1 MSYKVLDHATDAF
14 IEVTASSLTEA
25 FKVAGDS
32 VVDTILDNSKI
43 EEKEERN
50 IVVMGKDLNY
60 LLYNWLEDLIY
71 LIITEGFAIKKLDII
86 LEKNEEYT
94 ISAQIFGEDIDIKK
108 HGFKVEIKS
117 PTFHEMDIKQEKLVT
132 MRFLLAV
139 SYTHL
144 TLPTILLV

>member
-25 FKVAGDS
+25 FKGAGDS
-32 VVDTILDNSKI
+32 VVDIILDNSKI
-43 EEKEERN
+43 EEKKERN
-50 IVVMGKDLNY
+50 IVVKGKDLNY

-71 LIITEGFAIKKLDII
+71 LIITEGFAIKKLNITV
-86 LEKNEEYT
+86 EKNEEYA

-132 MRFLLAV
+132 MRFLLD
-139 SYTHL
+139 L
-144 TLPTILLV
+144 

>member
-32 VVDTILDNSKI
+32 VVDIILDNSKI
-43 EEKEERN
+43 EEKKERN
-50 IVVMGKDLNY
+50 IVVKGKDLNY

-71 LIITEGFAIKKLDII
+71 LIITEGFAIKKLDIT

-117 PTFHEMDIKQEKLVT
+117 PTFHEMEIKQEKLVT
-132 MRFLLAV
+132 MRFLLD
-139 SYTHL
+139 L
-144 TLPTILLV
+144 

>member
-71 LIITEGFAIKKLDII
+71 LIITEGFAIKKLNITV
-86 LEKNEEYT
+86 EKNEEYA

-132 MRFLLAV
+132 MRFLLD
-139 SYTHL
+139 L
-144 TLPTILLV
+144 

>member
-71 LIITEGFAIKKLDII
+71 LIITEGFAIKKLNITV
-86 LEKNEEYT
+86 EKNEEYA

-117 PTFHEMDIKQEKLVT
+117 PTFHEMDIKQEKRVT
-132 MRFLLAV
+132 MRFLLD
-139 SYTHL
+139 L
-144 TLPTILLV
+144 

>member
-43 EEKEERN
+43 EEKKERN
-50 IVVMGKDLNY
+50 IVVKGKDLNY

-71 LIITEGFAIKKLDII
+71 LIITEGFAIKKLNITV
-86 LEKNEEYT
+86 EKNEEYA

-132 MRFLLAV
+132 MRFLLD
-139 SYTHL
+139 L
-144 TLPTILLV
+144 

>member
-32 VVDTILDNSKI
+32 VVDIILDNSKI

-132 MRFLLAV
+132 MRFLLD
-139 SYTHL
+139 L
-144 TLPTILLV
+144 

>member
-32 VVDTILDNSKI
+32 VVDIILDNSKI
-43 EEKEERN
+43 EEKKKRN
-50 IVVMGKDLNY
+50 IVVKGKDLNY

-71 LIITEGFAIKKLDII
+71 LIITEGFAIKKLNITV
-86 LEKNEEYT
+86 EKNEEYA

-117 PTFHEMDIKQEKLVT
+117 PTFHEMEIKQEKLVT
-132 MRFLLAV
+132 MRFLLD
-139 SYTHL
+139 L
-144 TLPTILLV
+144 

>member
-1 MSYKVLDHATDAF
+1 M
-14 IEVTASSLTEA
+14 
-25 FKVAGDS
+25 AGDS

-117 PTFHEMDIKQEKLVT
+117 PTFHEMEIKQEKLVT
-132 MRFLLAV
+132 MRFLLD
-139 SYTHL
+139 L
-144 TLPTILLV
+144 

>member
-32 VVDTILDNSKI
+32 VVDIILDNSKI
-43 EEKEERN
+43 EEKKERN
-50 IVVMGKDLNY
+50 IVVKGKDLNY

-71 LIITEGFAIKKLDII
+71 LIITEGFAIKKLNITV
-86 LEKNEEYT
+86 EKNEEYT

-117 PTFHEMDIKQEKLVT
+117 PTFHEMEIKQEKLVT
-132 MRFLLAV
+132 MRFLLD
-139 SYTHL
+139 L
-144 TLPTILLV
+144 

>member
-43 EEKEERN
+43 EEKKERN
-50 IVVMGKDLNY
+50 IVVKGKDLNY

-71 LIITEGFAIKKLDII
+71 LIITEGFAIKKLNIT
-86 LEKNEEYT
+86 LEKNEEYA
-94 ISAQIFGEDIDIKK
+94 ISAGIFGESIDIKK

-117 PTFHEMDIKQEKLVT
+117 PTFHEMEIKQEKQIT
-132 MRFLLAV
+132 MKFLMDL
-139 SYTHL
+139 
-144 TLPTILLV
+144 

>member
-32 VVDTILDNSKI
+32 IVDTILDNSKI
-43 EEKEERN
+43 EEKKERN
-50 IVVMGKDLNY
+50 IVVKGKDLNY

-71 LIITEGFAIKKLDII
+71 LIITEGFAIKKLNITV
-86 LEKNEEYT
+86 EKNEEYA
-94 ISAQIFGEDIDIKK
+94 ISAQIFGEDIDIKQ

-132 MRFLLAV
+132 MRFLLD
-139 SYTHL
+139 L
-144 TLPTILLV
+144 

>member
-50 IVVMGKDLNY
+50 IVVMGQDLNY

-117 PTFHEMDIKQEKLVT
+117 PTFHEMEIKQEKLVT
-132 MRFLLAV
+132 MRFLLD
-139 SYTHL
+139 L
-144 TLPTILLV
+144 

>member
-32 VVDTILDNSKI
+32 VVDIILDNSKI
-43 EEKEERN
+43 EEKKERN
-50 IVVMGKDLNY
+50 IVVKGKDLNY

-71 LIITEGFAIKKLDII
+71 LIITEGFAIKKLNITV
-86 LEKNEEYT
+86 EKNEEYA

-117 PTFHEMDIKQEKLVT
+117 PTFHEMDIQQGEETKL
-132 MRFLLAV
+132 RYLLD
-139 SYTHL
+139 L
-144 TLPTILLV
+144 

>member
-71 LIITEGFAIKKLDII
+71 LIITEGFAIKKLDIT

-117 PTFHEMDIKQEKLVT
+117 PTFHEMDIKQEKLVI
-132 MRFLLAV
+132 MRFLLD
-139 SYTHL
+139 L
-144 TLPTILLV
+144 

>member
-1 MSYKVLDHATDAF
+1 MSYKVLDHATAAF
-14 IEVTASSLTEA
+14 LEVTASSLTEA

-43 EEKEERN
+43 EEKKERN
-50 IVVMGKDLNY
+50 IVVKGKDLNY

-71 LIITEGFAIKKLDII
+71 LIITEGFAIKKLNITV
-86 LEKNEEYT
+86 EKNEEYA

-132 MRFLLAV
+132 MRFLLD
-139 SYTHL
+139 L
-144 TLPTILLV
+144 

>member
-32 VVDTILDNSKI
+32 VVDIILDNSKI
-43 EEKEERN
+43 EEKKERN
-50 IVVMGKDLNY
+50 IVVKGKDLNY

-71 LIITEGFAIKKLDII
+71 LIITEGFAIKKLNITV
-86 LEKNEEYT
+86 EKNEEYA

-117 PTFHEMDIKQEKLVT
+117 PTFHEMDIKQEKRVT
-132 MRFLLAV
+132 MRFLLD
-139 SYTHL
+139 L
-144 TLPTILLV
+144 

>member
-117 PTFHEMDIKQEKLVT
+117 PTFHEMEIKP
-132 MRFLLAV
+132 V

>member
-71 LIITEGFAIKKLDII
+71 LIITEGFAIKKLDIT

-117 PTFHEMDIKQEKLVT
+117 PTFHEMEIKQEKQVT
-132 MRFLLAV
+132 MKFLMDL
-139 SYTHL
+139 
-144 TLPTILLV
+144 

>member
-60 LLYNWLEDLIY
+60 LLYIWLEDLIY

-117 PTFHEMDIKQEKLVT
+117 PTFHEMEIKQEKLVT
-132 MRFLLAV
+132 MRFLLD
-139 SYTHL
+139 L
-144 TLPTILLV
+144 

>member
-14 IEVTASSLTEA
+14 IEGTASSLTEA

-43 EEKEERN
+43 EEKKERN
-50 IVVMGKDLNY
+50 IVVKGKDLNY

-117 PTFHEMDIKQEKLVT
+117 PTFHEMEIKQEKLVT
-132 MRFLLAV
+132 MRFLLD
-139 SYTHL
+139 L
-144 TLPTILLV
+144 

>member
-43 EEKEERN
+43 EEKKERN
-50 IVVMGKDLNY
+50 IVVKGKDLNY

-71 LIITEGFAIKKLDII
+71 LIITEGFAIKKLNITV
-86 LEKNEEYT
+86 EKNEEYA

-117 PTFHEMDIKQEKLVT
+117 PTFHEMEIKQEKLVT
-132 MRFLLAV
+132 MRFLLD
-139 SYTHL
+139 L
-144 TLPTILLV
+144 

>member
-32 VVDTILDNSKI
+32 VVDIILDNSKI
-43 EEKEERN
+43 EEKKERN
-50 IVVMGKDLNY
+50 IVVKGKDLNY

-71 LIITEGFAIKKLDII
+71 LIITEGFAIKKLNITV
-86 LEKNEEYT
+86 EKNEEYA

-108 HGFKVEIKS
+108 HGFKVDIKS
-117 PTFHEMDIKQEKLVT
+117 QTFHEMDIKQEKLVT
-132 MRFLLAV
+132 MRFLLD
-139 SYTHL
+139 L
-144 TLPTILLV
+144 